1 MTTLVIAEH
10 DNAVLKG
17 STLNTITAAVQV
29 GGDVH
34 VLVAGSNAAAVA
46 AAGLLMGL
54 VAALVVVMILGG
66 EGRGRNRQGRR
77 RGRCEQKTLHGHVN
91 VSDGR
96 DEGVRPWER
105 YD

>member
-34 VLVAGSNAAAVA
+34 VLVAGAQ
-46 AAGLLMGL
+46 
-54 VAALVVVMILGG
+54 I
-66 EGRGRNRQGRR
+66 GRA
-77 RGRCEQKTLHGHVN
+77 HV
-91 VSDGR
+91 
-96 DEGVRPWER
+96 
-105 YD
+105 